1 MNIIK
6 KISVL
11 QKLALGF
18 KQKRKTI
25 GFVPTMGFLHEG
37 HLSLIRKARKENDIV
52 IVSIFVNPVQFGPNE
67 DFKIYPRNIKK
78 DISLSRPLCDILF
91 MPSREQMYPKEFST
105 FARVKG
111 LSDHLCGCSR
121 KNHFTGVATVVC
133 KLFNIVLPDNVYFGQ
148 KDFQQAVII
157 ARMIKDLNF
166 ALHLKVLPIVR
177 EKDGLAMSSRNVFL
191 SRQERKDA
199 VVLFQALKSA
209 QRLVANNV
217 KDSAKIIKM
226 LQDFISHKESARV
239 DYIKIVDKTTLESIK
254 RVGKEALLALAV
266 YVGNVRL
273 IDNVVLKAKNE
284 K

>member
-1 MNIIK
+1 MKIIK
-6 KISVL
+6 SAVFL
-11 QKLALGF
+11 QKQVF
-18 KQKRKTI
+18 SFRRKGRTI

-37 HLSLIRKARKENDIV
+37 HLSLVRKARKENDIV
-52 IVSIFVNPVQFGPNE
+52 IVSVFVNPVQFGPNE

-78 DISLSRPLCDILF
+78 DISLLRPLCDILF
-91 MPSREQMYPKEFST
+91 MPSGEQMYSKEFST
-105 FARVKG
+105 FVHVKG

-133 KLFNIVLPDNVYFGQ
+133 KLFNIVLPDNAYFGQ

-157 ARMIKDLNF
+157 ERMIKDLNF

-177 EKDGLAMSSRNVFL
+177 EKDGLAMSSRNAYL
-191 SRQERKDA
+191 SHQERKDA

-226 LQDFISHKESARV
+226 LQDFISHKESVRI

-254 RVGKEALLALAV
+254 RIDREALLALAV

-273 IDNVVLKAKNE
+273 IDNVALKAKNE